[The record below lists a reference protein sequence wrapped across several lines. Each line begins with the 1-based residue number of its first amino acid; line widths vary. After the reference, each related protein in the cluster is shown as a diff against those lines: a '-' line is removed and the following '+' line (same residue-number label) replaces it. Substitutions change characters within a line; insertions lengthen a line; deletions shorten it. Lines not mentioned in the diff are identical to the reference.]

1 MPHHSQSLLF
11 LHVCCLREFIH
22 EPSACVVDPVPV
34 APRRTPLSELWNDA
48 RRLPSPVI
56 VNFSKKVRV
65 SFSDFSLGLGLGLGL
80 GLV

>member
-1 MPHHSQSLLF
+1 MRVLSIQ
-11 LHVCCLREFIH
+11 
-22 EPSACVVDPVPV
+22 VPV

-48 RRLPSPVI
+48 RRLPSPV
-56 VNFSKKVRV
+56 